1 MQLAGFPAWSK
12 HKGSRGDLAWEILR
26 RRYYIFGLLL
36 QPKVRRTEK
45 YNFPAHCIPN
55 KCHESGWIGITL
67 NAEVMSIFASQAP
80 RPAILINSTACSMS
94 WYLRE
99 NSSRGIKLL
108 ILGTV
113 EYWGEDDD

>member
-1 MQLAGFPAWSK
+1 MLLPRFERMAEIFFAEMPADSRTDLRCFWNQVQLAGFPAWSK

-55 KCHESGWIGITL
+55 KCHESGWIGINL
-67 NAEVMSIFASQAP
+67 NAEVECRRTVIFIQIRFS
-80 RPAILINSTACSMS
+80 LI
-94 WYLRE
+94 
-99 NSSRGIKLL
+99 
-108 ILGTV
+108 
-113 EYWGEDDD
+113 